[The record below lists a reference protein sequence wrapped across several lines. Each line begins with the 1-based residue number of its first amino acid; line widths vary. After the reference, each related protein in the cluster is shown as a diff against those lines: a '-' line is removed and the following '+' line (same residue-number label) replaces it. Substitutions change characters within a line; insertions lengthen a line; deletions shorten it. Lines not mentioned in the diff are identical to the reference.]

1 MIMKTVLTLA
11 AWMLC
16 VSVNGTEK
24 PNVLM
29 LLVDDLKPAIGDYG
43 DETAITP
50 HLDALARSGTRF
62 NLAYCNQAVCAP
74 SRYTLML

>member
-1 MIMKTVLTLA
+1 MIKKTVLTLA
-11 AWMLC
+11 ALVLC

-43 DETAITP
+43 DCLLYTS
-50 HLDALARSGTRF
+50 DAADE
-62 NLAYCNQAVCAP
+62 
-74 SRYTLML
+74 